1 MSPVT
6 VSTALTPDLKS
17 YSSDPNAFWPTFM
30 HDVDVVADHGRAVVN
45 DLPRKSLGLQSFFP
59 CQTVE
64 HLVVCE
70 ALGDILHSYKPE
82 RAGRKN

>member
-17 YSSDPNAFWPTFM
+17 YSSAFWPTFM